1 MSGARLASRLEFLC
15 VICPNG
21 CDLVVTAEDTS
32 PPKVLDVT
40 GHLCPRGVDYAVSE
54 VERPLRSIASSVR
67 VRGGEMPLASVRTDR
82 PIPLEAVFG
91 VMEEIRR
98 CVAEAPVR
106 IGDVLLENPAG
117 TVCRILATRNVEHL
131 EKGGCQRG

>member
-1 MSGARLASRLEFLC
+1 MSGARLPSYLEFLC
-15 VICPNG
+15 VVCPNG
-21 CDLVVTAEDTS
+21 CDLVVAVEDTS

>member
-1 MSGARLASRLEFLC
+1 MSGARLPSYLEFLC
-15 VICPNG
+15 VVCPNG
-21 CDLVVTAEDTS
+21 CDLVVAVEDTS

-54 VERPLRSIASSVR
+54 VECPLRSIASSVR
-67 VRGGEMPLASVRTDR
+67 IQCGEMPLASVRTDR

>member
-1 MSGARLASRLEFLC
+1 MSGSRLSSRLEFLC
-15 VICPNG
+15 VVCPNG
-21 CDLVVTAEDTS
+21 CDLVVAVEGAS
-32 PPKVLDVT
+32 PPKVLEVT

-98 CVAEAPVR
+98 CVVDAPVR

-117 TVCRILATRNVEHL
+117 TDCRILATRNVEHL